1 MRPAKSHRRFVV
13 AILLAASSL
22 GVSRGAAATRPAAPQ
37 PPPLPITPA
46 PEISLPRVQRPPA
59 LEDFA
64 GMKPSPE
71 VAAQLVKITQFVQR
85 RPTDGAPISQPTEA
99 YCGYD
104 QKNLYFVFI
113 AFDREREKLRARM
126 VSRENFVSE
135 RGDGIDDIVSVSLD
149 TFNDKRRMY
158 VFQVNPYGIQW
169 DGVYDESGRFDK
181 SWDGVWHTRGALT
194 KEGFIVWMAIPFKTL
209 RFSHDPMQTWGIIL
223 NRDIPRNNEASF
235 WPAYSSK
242 VSGYANQAA
251 PLHGLQNISLGRNSQ
266 FIPYGAF
273 RAFRAID
280 NSSPTGPA
288 FAGRRAEFD
297 GGVDGKFILKD
308 SLVLDVTVNP
318 DFSQVESDNPQVT
331 ASERFEVFFPEK
343 RPFFLENATYFVT
356 PNNLVFT
363 RRIAEPQ
370 FGARL
375 TGKIGKYSLAAL
387 LVDDQAPGKDP
398 ALTTGAGKRAF
409 AGIARISRDIFAQSN
424 VGAIFVTREF
434 SGSFNRVGGV
444 DARFR
449 MGRNWT
455 TTMQAATSSTRFL
468 DGSTEAGP
476 AYDFAMRREG
486 RQLRYSFNFLDR
498 SPGFRAD
505 LGFLP
510 RRDIRN
516 FFQTLNYRWRP
527 EGKRLISWGP
537 QVVSTATYDHSGTL
551 LNWEHVFFLQ
561 GEFAGQ
567 TNISYLWAPEYELF
581 GPQDIPWMT
590 RTIGFHRRNSA
601 VMFSSQIFRQALF
614 SGEFAWGQR
623 VNQDPVVGLDP
634 DLVNRRSGNLA
645 ITLNPGKRLQIDNR
659 YLFFRL
665 TQKTGHSSV
674 FNNHILRSKWNLQLT
689 RELSV
694 RVILQYDALLA
705 NQANTSLE
713 TTKNFNADFLIT
725 YLLHPGTAL
734 YVGYNSNLQN
744 VDIFPAPCLPPFP
757 CPTRLLRTNRFI
769 NDARGVFVKFSY
781 LFRF

>member
-1 MRPAKSHRRFVV
+1 M
-13 AILLAASSL
+13 
-22 GVSRGAAATRPAAPQ
+22 PAAP
-37 PPPLPITPA
+37 A
-46 PEISLPRVQRPPA
+46 PEVSLPRVQRPPS
-59 LEDFA
+59 LDDFS
-64 GMKPSPE
+64 GMKPSE
-71 VAAQLVKITQFVQR
+71 EMTRQLAKITQFVQR
-85 RPTDGAPISQPTEA
+85 RPSDGAPISQRTEA

-104 QKNLYFVFI
+104 EKFLYFVFL
-113 AFDREREKLRARM
+113 AFDSERPKLRARM

-135 RGDGIDDIVSVSLD
+135 RGDGIDDMVSVSLD

-181 SWDGVWHTRGALT
+181 SWDGVWQTRGVVNDS
-194 KEGFIVWMAIPFKTL
+194 GFMVWIAIPFKTL
-209 RFSHDPMQTWGIIL
+209 RFSHEPKQTWGMIL

-251 PLHGLQNISLGRNSQ
+251 PVNGLQNISPGRNFQ

-280 NSSPTGPA
+280 SSPAGGPV

-297 GGVDGKFILKD
+297 GGMDAKFIIKD

-318 DFSQVESDNPQVT
+318 DFSQVESDNPQLTV
-331 ASERFEVFFPEK
+331 SERFEVFFPEK
-343 RPFFLENATYFVT
+343 RPFFLENATYFIT

-375 TGKIGKYSLAAL
+375 TGKLGKYSVGAL
-387 LVDDQAPGKDP
+387 FTDDEAPGKDP
-398 ALTTGAGKRAF
+398 TLTTGFGRRAF
-409 AGIARISRDIFAQSN
+409 AAIGRVSRDILKQSN
-424 VGAIFVTREF
+424 VGAIFVAREF
-434 SGSFNRVGGV
+434 ADSFNRVGGV

-455 TTMQAATSSTRFL
+455 ATMQAVASSTRFL
-468 DGSTEAGP
+468 NGATEAGP
-476 AYDFAMRREG
+476 AYDFGLRREG
-486 RQLRYSFNFLDR
+486 RQLRYTMNFFDR

-505 LGFLP
+505 LGFVP
-510 RRDIRN
+510 RRNIRTFN
-516 FFQTLNYRWRP
+516 QTVNYRWRP

-537 QVVSTATYDHSGTL
+537 QVVSTATYDHQGL
-551 LNWEHVFFLQ
+551 LLGWEHVFFLQ
-561 GEFAGQ
+561 AEFAGQ
-567 TNISYLWAPEYELF
+567 TNISVLAD
-581 GPQDIPWMT
+581 PQFEVFTPADFPWLT
-590 RTIGFHRRNSA
+590 RNFSFHRYNSG
-601 VMFSSQIFRQALF
+601 VMFNTQMFRQAF
-614 SGEFAWGQR
+614 FQANVFWGGR
-623 VNQDPVVGLDP
+623 VNQSPVVGTIP
-634 DLVNRRSGNLA
+634 GLVNRLSGDAGL
-645 ITLNPGKRLQIDNR
+645 TLNLSRRLQVENS

-665 TQKTGHSSV
+665 THKTNGSSL

-694 RVILQYDALLA
+694 RLILQYDAVLA
-705 NQANTSLE
+705 NQTNTSLE
-713 TTKNFNADFLIT
+713 TRKNFNADFLIT

-744 VDIFPAPCLPPFP
+744 VDIVPCLPGAG
-757 CPTRLLRTNRFI
+757 CSTQQVRTNRFI
-769 NDARGVFVKFSY
+769 NDARGLFAKFSY

>member
-1 MRPAKSHRRFVV
+1 MPAS
-13 AILLAASSL
+13 
-22 GVSRGAAATRPAAPQ
+22 
-37 PPPLPITPA
+37 PA
-46 PEISLPRVQRPPA
+46 PEMNLPRVQRAPT
-59 LEDFA
+59 LEDFS

-71 VAAQLVKITQFVQR
+71 IASQLMKVSQFVQR
-85 RPTDGAPISQPTEA
+85 RPSDGAPISQRTEA

-104 QKNLYFVFI
+104 EKYLYFVFL
-113 AFDREREKLRARM
+113 AFDSERAKLRARM

-135 RGDGIDDIVSVSLD
+135 RGDGIDDMVSVSLD

-181 SWDGVWHTRGALT
+181 SWDGVWRTRGAVT
-194 KEGFIVWMAIPFKTL
+194 GEGFIVWIAIPFKTL
-209 RFSHDPMQTWGIIL
+209 RFSHQSKQTWGIIL

-251 PLHGLQNISLGRNSQ
+251 PMNGLQNISPARNFQ

-280 NSSPTGPA
+280 NSSISGPV
-288 FAGRRAEFD
+288 FKGRRAEFD
-297 GGVDGKFILKD
+297 GGLDGKFVLKD

-318 DFSQVESDNPQVT
+318 DFSQVESDNPQIT

-343 RPFFLENATYFVT
+343 RPFFLENATFFAT

-375 TGKIGKYSLAAL
+375 TGKIGKYSIGAL
-387 LVDDQAPGKDP
+387 LADDEAPGKDP
-398 ALTTGAGKRAF
+398 TLTTAAGKRAF
-409 AGIARISRDIFAQSN
+409 AAIARVSRDVFSQSN

-434 SGSFNRVGGV
+434 AGSFSRVGGV

-449 MGRNWT
+449 IGRNWT
-455 TTMQAATSSTRFL
+455 STMQAVASSTRFL

-476 AYDFAMRREG
+476 AYDFGVRREG
-486 RQLRYSFNFLDR
+486 RQFRYNFSFFDR
-498 SPGFRAD
+498 SPGFRAG

-510 RRDIRN
+510 RRNIRN
-516 FFQTLNYRWRP
+516 FNQTVSYRWRP

-537 QVVSTATYDHSGTL
+537 QVISTATYDHQGL
-551 LNWEHVFFLQ
+551 LLGWEHVFFLQ
-561 GEFAGQ
+561 AEFAGQ
-567 TNISYLWAPEYELF
+567 TNISFLTNPQYEAF
-581 GPQDIPWMT
+581 TPADISWLT
-590 RTIGFHRRNSA
+590 RNMGFHRYNNA
-601 VMFSSQIFRQALF
+601 VMFSSQVFRQALF
-614 SGEFAWGQR
+614 SGEFVWGER
-623 VNQDPVVGLDP
+623 VNKDPVVGQDP
-634 DLVNRRSGNLA
+634 YVVNRRSGNMVM
-645 ITLNPGKRLQIDNR
+645 TLNPSKRLQIDNT

-665 TQKTGHSSV
+665 SEKTGGGI

-705 NQANTSLE
+705 NQTRTSLE
-713 TTKNFNADFLIT
+713 TSKNFNADFLIT

-744 VDIFPAPCLPPFP
+744 VDIIPCVSGQTCSTQLV
-757 CPTRLLRTNRFI
+757 RTSRFI
-769 NDARGVFVKFSY
+769 NDARGLFAKFSY